1 MKLGTTLKL
10 NQIPTTEMTVKWER
24 TKLSPFR
31 SLQHRVVLG
40 RLQRLASRGD
50 LDSTHGSL
58 QPPVIK
64 SPETDSDHLCMDRLA
79 TEIPKLEIKAPGELA
94 DYKLSMADITN
105 IGAIKI
111 ISTPREYQLEV
122 FELAKQ
128 MNVLAVLD
136 TGKFTLELTRKIVL
150 IMSKVRERR

>member
-1 MKLGTTLKL
+1 
-10 NQIPTTEMTVKWER
+10 
-24 TKLSPFR
+24 
-31 SLQHRVVLG
+31 
-40 RLQRLASRGD
+40 
-50 LDSTHGSL
+50 
-58 QPPVIK
+58 
-64 SPETDSDHLCMDRLA
+64 MDRLA